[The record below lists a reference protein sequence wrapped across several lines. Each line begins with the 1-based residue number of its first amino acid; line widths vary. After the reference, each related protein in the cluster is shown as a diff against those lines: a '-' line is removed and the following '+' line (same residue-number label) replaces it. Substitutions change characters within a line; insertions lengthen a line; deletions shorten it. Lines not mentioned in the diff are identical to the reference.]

1 MRPIMLVLSAF
12 GPYAG
17 ETRLDFSLLGEK
29 GLYLISGDTGA
40 GKTML
45 FDAISFALYGE
56 PSGGNREPSMLRCRY
71 AAPETPTFV
80 ELTFRCRGQDYTVR
94 RNPEYRRPSRR
105 GGETVQ
111 RAEAVLTYPDGSVVT
126 RTREVTGRVRDILG
140 VDREQFAQ
148 VAMIAQGD
156 FLKLLLAP
164 TEQRMAIFRQIFNT
178 GRYQALQ
185 VALKEAAAEEGRA
198 CEGLRAEMRRALED
212 ASCEQDAPAAGR
224 LSLAREGRLPE
235 EEAEAL
241 LGELIRTGEERQAQA
256 QARMGELEREIAA
269 RNAEI
274 AVLLEAEKVRAEF
287 EAAQKELADS
297 KPRLAA
303 AEEALRLARQTQSSA
318 GNWRGESAALTALLP
333 QFRQLASDQNALK
346 AAETAL
352 ETLRPLA
359 QQRAQKLAE
368 REAYLENGKKQLA
381 ELSGAGAELERALAQ
396 TKALTQSDGQ
406 LEALEKDLRALD
418 ELARQEREAAQKY
431 LYERAAEREKQ
442 DIFARMNR
450 AFLDEQAGVLAA
462 ALKEGEPCPVCG
474 ARSHPHPAA
483 LSGCAPTEAEL
494 EAASAA
500 ADEARTRATRSSEA
514 AGRLKGQR
522 EALQNAL
529 AQRSEALL
537 SCGDLSRAKEALATR
552 MAEVRAQLREAKRQ
566 EEAAREREER
576 RKKVSDGIPVLEAQ
590 IAAARDRL
598 LKERANLAAQEAH
611 AEALRGRIAAASAQ
625 LPYAD
630 EAAAR
635 ARVEALNAQAEAAEA
650 ALQKAQDEQRSCAG
664 QALRAQE
671 RVEVLRAR
679 LRPER
684 EAALLAAQEQLAR
697 ATEEREAISA
707 QIRSTAVR
715 LDRNC
720 AARERFL
727 RGWETLRAREKRYAQ
742 LRALSNTANG
752 ALSGQ
757 EKIML
762 ETYVQ
767 MRCFDRILLRANQR
781 LLAMT
786 GGRYELRRRAAAG
799 DNRSQSGLELDVLD
813 HCNGAPRSVKTL
825 SGGESFLASLSL
837 ALGLSEEIQASAGG
851 VRLDAMFIDE
861 GFGSLDE
868 EALRQ
873 ALRVL
878 SSLGEGDKL
887 VGVISHVSEL
897 KQNIER
903 QIAVTRTPRG
913 DSTARVIL
921 P

>member
-1 MRPIMLVLSAF
+1 M
-12 GPYAG
+12 
-17 ETRLDFSLLGEK
+17 
-29 GLYLISGDTGA
+29 
-40 GKTML
+40 
-45 FDAISFALYGE
+45 
-56 PSGGNREPSMLRCRY
+56 
-71 AAPETPTFV
+71 
-80 ELTFRCRGQDYTVR
+80 
-94 RNPEYRRPSRR
+94 
-105 GGETVQ
+105 
-111 RAEAVLTYPDGSVVT
+111 
-126 RTREVTGRVRDILG
+126 
-140 VDREQFAQ
+140 
-148 VAMIAQGD
+148 
-156 FLKLLLAP
+156 
-164 TEQRMAIFRQIFNT
+164 
-178 GRYQALQ
+178 
-185 VALKEAAAEEGRA
+185 
-198 CEGLRAEMRRALED
+198 
-212 ASCEQDAPAAGR
+212 
-224 LSLAREGRLPE
+224 
-235 EEAEAL
+235 
-241 LGELIRTGEERQAQA
+241 
-256 QARMGELEREIAA
+256 
-269 RNAEI
+269 
-274 AVLLEAEKVRAEF
+274 
-287 EAAQKELADS
+287 
-297 KPRLAA
+297 LAA
-303 AEEALRLARQTQSSA
+303 T
-318 GNWRGESAALTALLP
+318 
-333 QFRQLASDQNALK
+333 
-346 AAETAL
+346 
-352 ETLRPLA
+352 
-359 QQRAQKLAE
+359 
-368 REAYLENGKKQLA
+368 
-381 ELSGAGAELERALAQ
+381 
-396 TKALTQSDGQ
+396 
-406 LEALEKDLRALD
+406 
-418 ELARQEREAAQKY
+418 
-431 LYERAAEREKQ
+431 
-442 DIFARMNR
+442 
-450 AFLDEQAGVLAA
+450 
-462 ALKEGEPCPVCG
+462 LKEGEPCPVCG

-483 LSGCAPTEAEL
+483 LSGRAPTEAEL

-500 ADEARTRATRSSEA
+500 ADEARTRATRASEA

-598 LKERANLAAQEAH
+598 LKERADLAAQEAH

-679 LRPER
+679 LRPEQ

-873 ALRVL
+873 ALSVL

>member
-303 AEEALRLARQTQSSA
+303 AEEALRLARQAQSSA
-318 GNWRGESAALTALLP
+318 GDWRRESAALTALLP

-431 LYERAAEREKQ
+431 LNERAAEREKQ
-442 DIFARMNR
+442 EIFARMNR

-462 ALKEGEPCPVCG
+462 TLRDGEPCPVCG

-494 EAASAA
+494 ETASAA
-500 ADEARTRATRSSEA
+500 ADEARTRATRASEA

-552 MAEVRAQLREAKRQ
+552 MAEVRAQLQEAKRQ
-566 EEAAREREER
+566 EEVAREREER
-576 RKKVSDGIPVLEAQ
+576 RRKVNDGIPVLEAQ

-598 LKERANLAAQEAH
+598 LRERADLAAQEAH

-625 LPYAD
+625 LPD
-630 EAAAR
+630 SDEEAARER
-635 ARVEALNAQAEAAEA
+635 AQDLNAKAEAAEA

-664 QALRAQE
+664 QALKAQE

-684 EAALLAAQEQLAR
+684 EAALPEAQERLAH
-697 ATEEREAISA
+697 AEEEREALSA
-707 QIRSTAVR
+707 QTRSTAVQ

-720 AARERFL
+720 AAREQFL
-727 RGWETLRAREKRYAQ
+727 RSREALSARTERYIQ
-742 LRALSNTANG
+742 LRALANTANG
-752 ALSGQ
+752 ALPSQ

-767 MRCFDRILLRANQR
+767 MRCFDRILARANQR
-781 LLAMT
+781 LLAMSA
-786 GGRYELRRRAAAG
+786 GRYELRRRAAAG

-813 HCNGAPRSVKTL
+813 HFNGAPRSVKTL

-851 VRLDAMFIDE
+851 VRLDSMFIDE

-897 KQNIER
+897 KQTIDR
-903 QIAVTRTPRG
+903 QIAVARTPRG

>member
-1 MRPIMLVLSAF
+1 MRPITLVLSAF

-29 GLYLISGDTGA
+29 GLYLIAGDTGA

-56 PSGGNREPSMLRCRY
+56 PSGGNREPSMLRCRF

-111 RAEAVLTYPDGSVVT
+111 RAEAVLTYPDGNVVT
-126 RTREVTGRVRDILG
+126 RTKEVTGRVRDILG

-164 TEQRMAIFRQIFNT
+164 TEQRIAIFRQIFNT
-178 GRYQALQ
+178 SRYQALQ
-185 VALKEAAAEEGRA
+185 NALKDAAAAEGRA
-198 CEGLRAEMRRALED
+198 CEELRAEMRQAVQG
-212 ASCEQDAPAAGR
+212 ASCGEDSPNAAR
-224 LSLAREGRLPE
+224 LSQAQEERLPE
-235 EEAEAL
+235 EEIEPL
-241 LGELIRTGEERQAQA
+241 LGELIRADEERQARA

-287 EAAQKELADS
+287 AAAQQDLAEAEP
-297 KPRLAA
+297 KRAA
-303 AEEALRLARQTQSSA
+303 AEEALRLARQAQSSA
-318 GNWRGESAALTALLP
+318 GDWRRESAALTALLP
-333 QFRQLASDQNALK
+333 QFRQLAADQDALK
-346 AAETAL
+346 AAEAAL

-381 ELSGAGAELERALAQ
+381 ELAGAGAEWERALAQ
-396 TKALTQSDGQ
+396 TNALTQADGQ

-529 AQRSEALL
+529 AQR
-537 SCGDLSRAKEALATR
+537 
-552 MAEVRAQLREAKRQ
+552 
-566 EEAAREREER
+566 
-576 RKKVSDGIPVLEAQ
+576 
-590 IAAARDRL
+590 
-598 LKERANLAAQEAH
+598 
-611 AEALRGRIAAASAQ
+611 
-625 LPYAD
+625 
-630 EAAAR
+630 
-635 ARVEALNAQAEAAEA
+635 
-650 ALQKAQDEQRSCAG
+650 
-664 QALRAQE
+664 
-671 RVEVLRAR
+671 
-679 LRPER
+679 
-684 EAALLAAQEQLAR
+684 
-697 ATEEREAISA
+697 
-707 QIRSTAVR
+707 
-715 LDRNC
+715 
-720 AARERFL
+720 
-727 RGWETLRAREKRYAQ
+727 
-742 LRALSNTANG
+742 
-752 ALSGQ
+752 
-757 EKIML
+757 
-762 ETYVQ
+762 
-767 MRCFDRILLRANQR
+767 
-781 LLAMT
+781 
-786 GGRYELRRRAAAG
+786 
-799 DNRSQSGLELDVLD
+799 
-813 HCNGAPRSVKTL
+813 
-825 SGGESFLASLSL
+825 
-837 ALGLSEEIQASAGG
+837 
-851 VRLDAMFIDE
+851 
-861 GFGSLDE
+861 
-868 EALRQ
+868 
-873 ALRVL
+873 
-878 SSLGEGDKL
+878 
-887 VGVISHVSEL
+887 
-897 KQNIER
+897 
-903 QIAVTRTPRG
+903 
-913 DSTARVIL
+913 
-921 P
+921 

>member
-1 MRPIMLVLSAF
+1 M
-12 GPYAG
+12 
-17 ETRLDFSLLGEK
+17 
-29 GLYLISGDTGA
+29 
-40 GKTML
+40 
-45 FDAISFALYGE
+45 
-56 PSGGNREPSMLRCRY
+56 
-71 AAPETPTFV
+71 
-80 ELTFRCRGQDYTVR
+80 
-94 RNPEYRRPSRR
+94 
-105 GGETVQ
+105 
-111 RAEAVLTYPDGSVVT
+111 
-126 RTREVTGRVRDILG
+126 
-140 VDREQFAQ
+140 
-148 VAMIAQGD
+148 
-156 FLKLLLAP
+156 
-164 TEQRMAIFRQIFNT
+164 
-178 GRYQALQ
+178 
-185 VALKEAAAEEGRA
+185 
-198 CEGLRAEMRRALED
+198 
-212 ASCEQDAPAAGR
+212 
-224 LSLAREGRLPE
+224 
-235 EEAEAL
+235 
-241 LGELIRTGEERQAQA
+241 
-256 QARMGELEREIAA
+256 
-269 RNAEI
+269 
-274 AVLLEAEKVRAEF
+274 
-287 EAAQKELADS
+287 
-297 KPRLAA
+297 
-303 AEEALRLARQTQSSA
+303 
-318 GNWRGESAALTALLP
+318 
-333 QFRQLASDQNALK
+333 
-346 AAETAL
+346 
-352 ETLRPLA
+352 
-359 QQRAQKLAE
+359 
-368 REAYLENGKKQLA
+368 
-381 ELSGAGAELERALAQ
+381 
-396 TKALTQSDGQ
+396 
-406 LEALEKDLRALD
+406 EALEIDLRALD

-431 LYERAAEREKQ
+431 LHERAAEREKQ

-462 ALKEGEPCPVCG
+462 TLKEGEPCPVCG

-598 LKERANLAAQEAH
+598 LKERADLAAQEAH

-671 RVEVLRAR
+671 RVEVLRTR

-715 LDRNC
+715 LDRNY

-813 HCNGAPRSVKTL
+813 HFNGAPRSVKTL